1 MTSSLSDIEIPP
13 ALSDGV
19 ITQGRSLIEMQH
31 ILADLESQLHS
42 KEMNQ
47 KLLVKSYEIKCKEQM
62 VDLVEKVDAVA
73 EKAKQEGAQMISN
86 LTGKLKDELSK
97 TAAKVDAHN
106 DKAMNDKE
114 MILKEIDEQA
124 MGSMKDNW
132 ILIEM
137 NERVDEAVKE
147 LETHLAQKF
156 AQLEL
161 FFRQETQNLKQ
172 LSSEISERMSKI

>member
-1 MTSSLSDIEIPP
+1 
-13 ALSDGV
+13 
-19 ITQGRSLIEMQH
+19 
-31 ILADLESQLHS
+31 
-42 KEMNQ
+42 
-47 KLLVKSYEIKCKEQM
+47 
-62 VDLVEKVDAVA
+62 
-73 EKAKQEGAQMISN
+73 
-86 LTGKLKDELSK
+86 
-97 TAAKVDAHN
+97 
-106 DKAMNDKE
+106 MNDKE